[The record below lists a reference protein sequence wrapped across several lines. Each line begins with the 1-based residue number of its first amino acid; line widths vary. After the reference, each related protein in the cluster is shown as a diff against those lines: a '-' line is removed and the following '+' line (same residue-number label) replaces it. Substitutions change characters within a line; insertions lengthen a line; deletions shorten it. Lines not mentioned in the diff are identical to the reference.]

1 MLQSPK
7 YAISTAKSQQKVLTL
22 ETNTSQFDATST
34 IIQSMYLQIDE
45 LIETIKKRNPKYIKQ
60 QKTEE
65 NSMTYQDQLNM
76 FKADEEST
84 NLQQYYLAIESEEIS
99 NALYAQ
105 PNDVLLQQAQMKK
118 TLQALQTKINQTK
131 QTLSITENEYREL
144 ESKAQAIQE
153 KQQNYASI
161 LLKLKEKQQIND
173 SVNKLLDQVGQ
184 QQWLKLRQ
192 LFDVD
197 MIKLSIPFEK
207 LIRLQQLLLKESEN
221 LIQVGKHQ
229 CVLEEKKQF
238 LIEIQL
244 QSPLINLVLSFDQIL
259 LNIIHQPK
267 DQLISKQGLLV
278 QTVKCLNILHQN
290 FCCII
295 QSLTKQNYSQK
306 QFEESQKELMQVT
319 AQAKAFSL
327 NKTQLLIEIDK
338 MKKQLK
344 EVQQQLQNSQM
355 TTDRNIENEV
365 QNLLAMYLKD
375 KEILMRE
382 IKFKYG
388 KQYHDH
394 MILDVKQEFKKICL
408 GQQFEQTKKIEQA
421 YNRMDEIQKQII
433 KNKDKIIELL
443 KQLKEY
449 KNTFQQSKTE
459 ESQIDKKEFLLQL
472 QNLKIILLQ
481 LENKIQKK
489 TQHNSE
495 QLLQDLQVEINK
507 LKEFIDQNFVVQKQR
522 SDSIDTIKKTQKF
535 EHGRSQSQ
543 IPIISTL
550 GSEISG
556 PIQSPKN
563 IQYPVQNAQEIF
575 DSSDDPIQI
584 VKKPFSEW
592 NSYQLSFNQNQLK
605 SISGISGQEQSFI
618 TQKESSLHGSI
629 LEAMSSNRNK
639 KPEIHLI
646 VFLQLNES
654 TKTYDPTKNEDPTK
668 YGYRL
673 YRIDNQFNI
682 FSSEENENMN
692 SYQKFER
699 RLDVKQLILDDCS
712 QNALKFRMIYEPS
725 MRGIVQDSLA
735 LRHLN
740 MQHLPFKLQGNT
752 LIVNGLCL
760 NEQDLIKLQLLFKQ

>member
-7 YAISTAKSQQKVLTL
+7 NAISTAKFQQKVMNL

-45 LIETIKKRNPKYIKQ
+45 LIETIKKRNPKQLPQ
-60 QKTEE
+60 QKTEDH
-65 NSMTYQDQLNM
+65 NLNYQNQLNM
-76 FKADEEST
+76 LKADEEST

-99 NALYAQ
+99 NALCAQ
-105 PNDVLLQQAQMKK
+105 PNDFILQQAQMKK
-118 TLQALQTKINQTK
+118 TIQALQQKINQAK
-131 QTLSITENEYREL
+131 QTLHITDNDYREL
-144 ESKAQAIQE
+144 ETKAQAIQE

-161 LLKLKEKQQIND
+161 LLKLKEKQQLND
-173 SVNKLLDQVGQ
+173 SVHKLLDQVGQ

-197 MIKLSIPFEK
+197 MIKMAIPFES

-221 LIQVGKHQ
+221 LIHVGKHQ
-229 CVLEEKKQF
+229 CVLEEKKQY
-238 LIEIQL
+238 LIEVQL
-244 QSPLINLVLSFDQIL
+244 QPNLMNLVLSFDQIL

-267 DQLISKQGLLV
+267 DLLISKQGLLV

-290 FCCII
+290 FCYII
-295 QSLTKQNYSQK
+295 QNLTKLNYSQK
-306 QFEESQKELMQVT
+306 YFEELQKELIQVT
-319 AQAKAFSL
+319 TQAKTFSY
-327 NKTQLLIEIDK
+327 NKSQSMIEIDK

-344 EVQQQLQNSQM
+344 EIQSQLQNSQIM
-355 TTDRNIENEV
+355 IDRNIENEV
-365 QNLLAMYLKD
+365 QNLLTMYLKD
-375 KEILMRE
+375 KEILMRD

-394 MILDVKQEFKKICL
+394 MIMDVRQEFKKICL
-408 GQQFEQTKKIEQA
+408 GQQFDQTLKIENA
-421 YNRMDEIQKQII
+421 YIRMDEIQKQII
-433 KNKDKIIELL
+433 QNKDKIIELL
-443 KQLKEY
+443 KQLKEHKY
-449 KNTFQQSKTE
+449 TFKKTKTE
-459 ESQIDKKEFLLQL
+459 DSQIDKKEFLLQL

-489 TQHNSE
+489 AQNNSE
-495 QLLQDLQVEINK
+495 QLLQDLQIEINK
-507 LKEFIDQNFVVQKQR
+507 LKDFIDENFVVQKQR

-543 IPIISTL
+543 IPIVSTL
-550 GSEISG
+550 GSEICV

-563 IQYPVQNAQEIF
+563 VQYPVQNPQETF

-584 VKKPFSEW
+584 VKKPFCEW

-629 LEAMSSNRNK
+629 LEAIQSNRNK

-646 VFLQLNES
+646 VFLQLNEQS
-654 TKTYDPTKNEDPTK
+654 KVYDPIKNEDPIN

-673 YRIDNQFNI
+673 YRIDSQFNI

-692 SYQKFER
+692 SYQKFEK
-699 RLDVKQLILDDCS
+699 RLEVKNVILDDCS
-712 QNALKFRMIYEPS
+712 QNALKFRMIYEPQ

-735 LRHLN
+735 LKHLN
-740 MQHLPFKLQGNT
+740 MQHLPFKLQGNSV
-752 LIVNGLCL
+752 LVNGLCL

>member
-1 MLQSPK
+1 MFQSTK
-7 YAISTAKSQQKVLTL
+7 NAISTAKFQQKVMNL

-34 IIQSMYLQIDE
+34 IIQQMYLQIDE
-45 LIETIKKRNPKYIKQ
+45 LIQTIQIRNPKQLKQ
-60 QKTEE
+60 SNNEE
-65 NSMTYQDQLNM
+65 NTFTYQNQLNM
-76 FKADEEST
+76 LKADQEST

-99 NALYAQ
+99 NALYAH
-105 PNDVLLQQAQMKK
+105 PNNSLHQQTQMKK
-118 TLQALQTKINQTK
+118 TIQSLQLKINQIK
-131 QTLSITENEYREL
+131 QTLNVNENDQREL

-153 KQQNYASI
+153 KQQNYASF
-161 LLKLKEKQQIND
+161 LLKLKEKQQLND
-173 SVNKLLDQVGQ
+173 SVHKLLDQLGQ

-197 MIKLSIPFEK
+197 IIKIAIPFEHIIK
-207 LIRLQQLLLKESEN
+207 LQQLLLKESEN
-221 LIQVGKHQ
+221 LIQVGKYQ
-229 CVLEEKKQF
+229 GVLEDKKQF
-238 LIEIQL
+238 LMEVQL

-267 DQLISKQGLLV
+267 DQFISKQGLLI
-278 QTVKCLNILHQN
+278 QIVKCLNILHSN

-295 QSLTKQNYSQK
+295 QNLTKLNYSQK
-306 QFEESQKELMQVT
+306 QFEEQSKELLQVT
-319 AQAKAFSL
+319 TQIKTFTSS
-327 NKTQLLIEIDK
+327 KTQLLIEIDK

-344 EVQQQLQNSQM
+344 DLQSQLQNSLN
-355 TTDRNIENEV
+355 TIDRDIDNEV
-365 QNLLAMYLKD
+365 QNLLSLYLKD
-375 KEILMRE
+375 KEILMRD

-394 MILDVKQEFKKICL
+394 MILDVRQEFRKICQ
-408 GQQFEQTKKIEQA
+408 GQQFDQKNKIEYA
-421 YNRMDEIQKQII
+421 YNRMDEIQIQII
-433 KNKDKIIELL
+433 KNKDKIIQLL
-443 KQLKEY
+443 QQLKEH
-449 KNTFQQSKTE
+449 KLLIPNTKTE
-459 ESQIDKKEFLLQL
+459 KSQIDKKEFLLQL

-489 TQHNSE
+489 SQHNSE

-507 LKEFIDQNFVVQKQR
+507 LKEFIDQNFVFQKQR

-535 EHGRSQSQ
+535 EHARSQSQ

-550 GSEISG
+550 GSEISI

-563 IQYPVQNAQEIF
+563 VVLHIQNTQDIF
-575 DSSDDPIQI
+575 DSTDDPIQI

-592 NSYQLSFNQNQLK
+592 NSYQLSFNLNQLK

-629 LEAMSSNRNK
+629 LEVMSSNRNK

-646 VFLQLNES
+646 VFLKLNECN
-654 TKTYDPTKNEDPTK
+654 KKYDPIKNDDPTK

-682 FSSEENENMN
+682 YSSEENENMN
-692 SYQKFER
+692 SYQKLEM
-699 RLDVKQLILDDCS
+699 RLEVSQLILDDCS

-740 MQHLPFKLQGNT
+740 MQHLPFKLQGNSV
-752 LIVNGLCL
+752 IVNGLCL